1 MVFKGEASVNPPPSN
16 ELDLASER
24 KSCNGEGINTG
35 SEYEAVM
42 MSAIK
47 PSL

>member
-1 MVFKGEASVNPPPSN
+1 MKNPPHALSLVL
-16 ELDLASER
+16 EI
-24 KSCNGEGINTG
+24 KICNGEGINTG
-35 SEYEAVM
+35 SEYEAAM